1 MYGAVYVC
9 RAVRRIKY
17 YLSHVNPAIT
27 ALILYFHSG
36 QSPAKSPQECSSVSA
51 ISFLKTRQ
59 GIFKNIIFQA
69 TEDDPSE
76 NCC

>member
-17 YLSHVNPAIT
+17 YLSHSI
-27 ALILYFHSG
+27 ILYFHSG